1 MPLHSSM
8 MKKSRPLLLEMHSGP
23 LPMGEYRQQLVSY
36 NNLHWS
42 WRTTSW
48 YPPVQKPIKLFLAI

>member
-1 MPLHSSM
+1 
-8 MKKSRPLLLEMHSGP
+8 
-23 LPMGEYRQQLVSY
+23 MGEYRQQLVSY